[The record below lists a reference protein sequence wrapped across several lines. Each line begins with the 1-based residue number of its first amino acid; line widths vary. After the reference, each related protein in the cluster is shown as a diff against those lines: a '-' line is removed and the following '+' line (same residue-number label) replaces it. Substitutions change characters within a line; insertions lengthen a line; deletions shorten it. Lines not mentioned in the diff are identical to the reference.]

1 MVNVALRPRGSV
13 RSAMLSRFG
22 LAIGVLALIGGIAP
36 AYALPVAAPLPVIG
50 VGFIATAATAG
61 AMAVA
66 RALLKR

>member
-1 MVNVALRPRGSV
+1 
-13 RSAMLSRFG
+13 MLSRFS

-36 AYALPVAAPLPVIG
+36 AYALPAAAPLPVIG